1 MFVVLCKKNP
11 SYSAYPRKGGNEGVC
26 ASTSTPT
33 AISILRSHERLSE
46 SSVSEIEGWPQSK
59 TIHRMNP
66 QDGEKK
72 QNGQHQIKHTSNS
85 EDDVDTAKFICDR
98 GVVHYLNVANRHP
111 FTYTGVNIN
120 TTPTNAFTNT
130 KVDDINED
138 CSETSGKNCSQVSAS
153 SASWALRPRTD
164 DTYLCHPPHMY
175 QPYYY
180 PPHHHHDQRHQRRRR
195 NNSDDNNYLR
205 KWQVP
210 EQVQVQPQAQAQ
222 PPYEYASLASYQH
235 EHLYPKNN
243 DNVTDAMIINE
254 KDGDKVKDE
263 SNTTHRDLSLRRK
276 RIVGTF
282 TQKKIDPTVLVAAE
296 VDENKSAS
304 TLSSP
309 SPSQSPPESNKRMK
323 LSR

>member
-11 SYSAYPRKGGNEGVC
+11 SCSAYPRKGGNEGVC
-26 ASTSTPT
+26 ASNTPT
-33 AISILRSHERLSE
+33 AISDERLSE

-72 QNGQHQIKHTSNS
+72 QNGQHQIKHSSSS
-85 EDDVDTAKFICDR
+85 EDDVATAKFICDR
-98 GVVHYLNVANRHP
+98 DVHYLNVANRHP

-120 TTPTNAFTNT
+120 TPTNAFTNT

-138 CSETSGKNCSQVSAS
+138 CSETSGKNFSQVSAS
-153 SASWALRPRTD
+153 SAPWALRPRTD

-180 PPHHHHDQRHQRRRR
+180 PPHHHHDQRQHRRRR
-195 NNSDDNNYLR
+195 NNSGDNNYLR
-205 KWQVP
+205 KRQVP
-210 EQVQVQPQAQAQ
+210 EQVQVLPQAQAQ

-235 EHLYPKNN
+235 ELLYPKNN
-243 DNVTDAMIINE
+243 DNITDAIINE

-263 SNTTHRDLSLRRK
+263 SNTTHRVLSLRRK

-296 VDENKSAS
+296 VDEKKLAS

-323 LSR
+323 LRR